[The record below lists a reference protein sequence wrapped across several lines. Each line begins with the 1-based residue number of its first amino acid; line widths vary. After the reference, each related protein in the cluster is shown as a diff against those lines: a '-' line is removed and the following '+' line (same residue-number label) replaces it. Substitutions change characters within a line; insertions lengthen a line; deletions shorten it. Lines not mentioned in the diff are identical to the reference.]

1 MRQRLELLSV
11 VRIGD
16 KSLQDALSKADLL
29 QLAGALEQERFGA
42 QVTAMCNYM
51 HFESSE
57 IYAITM
63 QCSYRH
69 H

>member
-29 QLAGALEQERFGA
+29 QLAGALEQEKFGA
-42 QVTAMCNYM
+42 QAITVNFNDL
-51 HFESSE
+51 HFES
-57 IYAITM
+57 TV
-63 QCSYRH
+63 
-69 H
+69 

>member
-42 QVTAMCNYM
+42 QVT
-51 HFESSE
+51 
-57 IYAITM
+57 
-63 QCSYRH
+63 
-69 H
+69 